1 MNASTALTPIDS
13 AATPLEC
20 PDLMRL
26 MLGASTAFA
35 GTYPPDL
42 ARRSRFAR
50 AENLREVDLHFTS
63 AQKVLQGGARKQNAL
78 WVRAGLYLSTAGV
91 LAIGICLGAA
101 GGWWRAH
108 SAQQASD
115 ALMPRADWRI
125 ESIAPNTVM
134 VRIAGRLWPIHPGDQ
149 MPNGEQLLMVN
160 DRALTIVTDTGV
172 FKLVA
177 AGQGAS
183 SQSPATTTSP
193 PNPEAGQ

>member
-1 MNASTALTPIDS
+1 MNASTALTPTDS
-13 AATPLEC
+13 AVMPLEC

-26 MLGASTAFA
+26 MLGASTTFA

-63 AQKVLQGGARKQNAL
+63 AHKVLQGGARKQNAL
-78 WVRAGLYLSTAGV
+78 WVRAGIYLSAAGV

-101 GGWWRAH
+101 GGWWQAH

-125 ESIAPNTVM
+125 ESIAPNAVM
-134 VRIAGRLWPIHPGDQ
+134 VRIAGRLWPIRPGDQ

-172 FKLVA
+172 FKLVGT
-177 AGQGAS
+177 GQGAS
-183 SQSPATTTSP
+183 SPTPAATPSPQAS
-193 PNPEAGQ
+193 EGGR